1 MSSGNPSVIQ
11 RGAGAAQLVGRPASR
26 QHEETGRLR
35 ILTLTSL
42 FPSTAR
48 PRHGI
53 FVETRLRHLLKDCP
67 VEARVLAPV
76 PWFPFH
82 GRWCG
87 SYAAFAATPRRDTLA
102 GGLQV
107 FYPRYVMLPK
117 IGVAF
122 QPDAMAYACIDDLE
136 ALHRV
141 GWRPDLIDAHY
152 LYPDGVAAAK
162 IANST
167 GLPLVLTARGTDVN
181 VLARQARAGQRVL
194 WASRKAAAVI
204 AVSTRLK
211 EALIA
216 LGVEA
221 NKIRVVRNGVDT
233 DVFTSTDRFTART
246 LLGLNQRTT
255 LLCVGNLVPEK
266 GFSLAIACVSRL
278 SNAQLVIVGDGPLR
292 GELERHGLAL
302 GVADRLVFMPSM
314 PQAKLAC
321 VYSAADVLLLCS
333 TREGWPNVVL
343 ESLACGTPVVATD
356 VGAVNEILTDR
367 NIGRVVPSR
376 ETASMVAAVED
387 LLTSAR
393 DRQRPTAH
401 AARFDW
407 HSVSQAQMTLFRE
420 ILERRPGGSLDTV
433 SPVDGLA

>member
-1 MSSGNPSVIQ
+1 MSSGNASVS
-11 RGAGAAQLVGRPASR
+11 RGARPSQATAWPD
-26 QHEETGRLR
+26 HEQGGRLR

-42 FPSTAR
+42 FPSAAR

-53 FVETRLRHLLKDCP
+53 FVETRLRHLLEDCP

-76 PWFPFH
+76 PWFPFRA
-82 GRWCG
+82 RWFG

-107 FYPRYVMLPK
+107 SYPRYAMLPK

-122 QPDAMAYACIDDLE
+122 QPDAMAHACIEDMQVLQR
-136 ALHRV
+136 A

-162 IANST
+162 LAGST

-181 VLARQARAGQRVL
+181 VLARQERAGRRVL

-211 EALIA
+211 EGLVA

-221 NKIRVVRNGVDT
+221 DKIRVVRNGVDT
-233 DVFTSTDRFTART
+233 DVFTPMDRLAART
-246 LLGLNQRTT
+246 LLGLNQRRTFV
-255 LLCVGNLVPEK
+255 CVGNLVREK
-266 GFSLAIACVSRL
+266 GFELAINCVSTL
-278 SNAQLVIVGDGPLR
+278 SSVQLVIVGDGPLR
-292 GELERHGLAL
+292 SELERHARAL
-302 GVADRLVFMPSM
+302 GVADRVVFMPPM
-314 PQAKLAC
+314 PQARLAH

-367 NIGRVVPSR
+367 QIGRVLPSR
-376 ETASMVAAVED
+376 ETAVMVAAVED
-387 LLTSAR
+387 LLSSAG
-393 DRQRPTAH
+393 DRQRLREH
-401 AARFDW
+401 AARYDW
-407 HSVSQAQMTLFRE
+407 HAVSLAQMTLFRN
-420 ILERRPGGSLDTV
+420 ILDRRLGGSPDTV
-433 SPVDGLA
+433 LPVGGLA